1 MRLTFALI
9 AGLGLVLASAW
20 LVGCQSGPDQSE
32 QSSTK
37 FEQPRYLIPQ
47 VEPLKPS
54 EKPPEAPA
62 GAPAA
67 PAAGTPAAPA
77 APAATPAAPAAPAAP
92 APAPEAGK

>member
-32 QSSTK
+32 QSATR
-37 FEQPRYLIPQ
+37 FEQPRYLLPQ

-54 EKPPEAPA
+54 EKSPEAPA
-62 GAPAA
+62 GTPAA

-77 APAATPAAPAAPAAP
+77 EAPAATPAAPAAP